1 MARINSS
8 HLLRQTA
15 ATAAVAVVVVTV
27 AVVAA
32 AAVDVA
38 VVVVVAA
45 AAAAADVGIA
55 FATPRCR
62 FQLAKAEDQL
72 VVAAA
77 EDGVE
82 PVGRRDL
89 ERNCWGR

>member
-1 MARINSS
+1 MTRINSS
-8 HLLRQTA
+8 HLLHQTA
-15 ATAAVAVVVVTV
+15 ATAAVAVAVVVVTV
-27 AVVAA
+27 AVA

-38 VVVVVAA
+38 VAVVV

-62 FQLAKAEDQL
+62 FQLAEVEDQL

-77 EDGVE
+77 GDGVE
-82 PVGRRDL
+82 PVGWEGL
-89 ERNCWGR
+89 GRNCWGR